1 MSDNNQV
8 AVAVKAP
15 VAIGHRGITLSDY
28 DGLVRFS
35 IAVSKSGLAPK
46 GIESPEAIAVAIQM
60 GLEVGLT
67 PMAALQNIAVIN
79 GRPSIWGDAQLAVVR
94 ATGELEHF
102 EEWFEENGKR
112 LLRNPQVFNDTTAAV
127 CLVKRAGQPAKES
140 SFSVADAKRANLWAK
155 SGPWTQYPTRMLMF
169 RARSF
174 GLRDAFGDALKGMRS
189 AEEERDIA
197 PEEQPKPRRQVQVES
212 AQVSEPARK
221 EASEEIPMSFP
232 TRPLDPPPA
241 QAQETK
247 PAVQTIEQQRDAVWE
262 VVKSKGISF
271 EGLTAWA
278 IEMGEIPGGVQ
289 YGSLEEFPDAF
300 FVKWSAKA
308 RAFDRALEIA
318 KKGGAKPSNN
328 STRSFLQ
335 TVGRFR
341 LRLPECTALPK
352 KRRRLKGFPRSQR
365 CKHSFSSSM
374 EWIFSLPT
382 T

>member
-174 GLRDAFGDALKGMRS
+174 GLRDTFGDALKGMRS
-189 AEEERDIA
+189 AEEERDIQAEEPPKA
-197 PEEQPKPRRQVQVES
+197 PKRVHVES
-212 AQVSEPARK
+212 SPVQQTQTERK
-221 EASEEIPMSFP
+221 EAADELNMGFQSAGTPRPVDTP
-232 TRPLDPPPA
+232 TAPA
-241 QAQETK
+241 QATK
-247 PAVQTIEQQRDAVWE
+247 TAVQTIEQQRDAVWE

-271 EGLTAWA
+271 EGLAAWA

-318 KKGGAKPSNN
+318 KKGGAK
-328 STRSFLQ
+328 
-335 TVGRFR
+335 
-341 LRLPECTALPK
+341 
-352 KRRRLKGFPRSQR
+352 
-365 CKHSFSSSM
+365 
-374 EWIFSLPT
+374 
-382 T
+382 

>member
-174 GLRDAFGDALKGMRS
+174 ALRDTFGDALKGMRS
-189 AEEERDIA
+189 AEEERDIQNEETPKA
-197 PEEQPKPRRQVQVES
+197 PKRVHVES
-212 AQVSEPARK
+212 SPVQHTQPERK
-221 EASEEIPMSFP
+221 EAADELNMGFQSTGTPRPVDTP
-232 TRPLDPPPA
+232 TA

-247 PAVQTIEQQRDAVWE
+247 PAVSHTIEQKRDAVWE
-262 VVKSKGISF
+262 IVKSRNVSF
-271 EGLTAWA
+271 EGLCKWA
-278 IEMGEIPGGVQ
+278 ADMGEIDSQAIP
-289 YGSLEEFPDAF
+289 GSLEEFPDAF
-300 FVKWSAKA
+300 FTKWAAKLN
-308 RAFDRALEIA
+308 AFGKSLDVAV
-318 KKGGAKPSNN
+318 KGG
-328 STRSFLQ
+328 
-335 TVGRFR
+335 
-341 LRLPECTALPK
+341 LR
-352 KRRRLKGFPRSQR
+352 
-365 CKHSFSSSM
+365 
-374 EWIFSLPT
+374 
-382 T
+382 